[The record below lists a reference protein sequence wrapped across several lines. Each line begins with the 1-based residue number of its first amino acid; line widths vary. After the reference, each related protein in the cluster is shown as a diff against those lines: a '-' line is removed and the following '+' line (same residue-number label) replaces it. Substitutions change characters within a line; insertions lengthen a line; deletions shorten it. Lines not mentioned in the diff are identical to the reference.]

1 MTPTSLRDLEGLV
14 RGFLMNAAARA
25 EAYDATAPPQP
36 SVDYRSGYAAGR
48 QDGEVAAL
56 ALVLSLFGDASPVR
70 LMEEARAAAAVD
82 AAMPFELH
90 WRDAS

>member
-1 MTPTSLRDLEGLV
+1 MNLTSLRDLEGLV

-25 EAYDATAPPQP
+25 EAYDATAPSQP

-56 ALVLSLFGDASPVR
+56 ALV
-70 LMEEARAAAAVD
+70 AAAVD